1 MRSSSHRVLARGASG
16 LRHLRWAREVL
27 GTLLALSAQSA
38 YLSGLQKA
46 AIQAEV
52 AHVTSLVTALSS
64 AVKAYRDFMER
75 TRTRSRG
82 KIRAAELLASNARG
96 LAPLDSMASARAL
109 EAARAEMNGVTE
121 PERRALHTALGRAID
136 DMRAG
141 LAAMDDRLAVA
152 FSPEVVAAMY
162 PGLTADGSRVLDDQD
177 PDDDAAGNHGES

>member
-1 MRSSSHRVLARGASG
+1 MRSSTHRVLARGASG

-27 GTLLALSAQSA
+27 GTLLALSGHTTH
-38 YLSGLQKA
+38 LSGLQKA
-46 AIQAEV
+46 ALQAEV
-52 AHVTSLVTALSS
+52 AHITSLVTALSS
-64 AVKAYRDFMER
+64 AVKGYRDFMER
-75 TRTRSRG
+75 KRTRSRG

-96 LAPLDSMASARAL
+96 LSSLDGIAGTRAL

-136 DMRAG
+136 DTRAG
-141 LAAMDDRLAVA
+141 LAAMDERLAVA

-162 PGLTADGSRVLDDQD
+162 PGLTVDGSRVLDDHD